1 MPVSPIFIGAFVL
14 LFVFCVIVGLVSH
27 LPIKVQQRI
36 CIPFRKLL
44 CGQYMLLFV
53 TEPCGE
59 GGSNNS
65 DFLVADVLE
74 NKDFALPVTLKL
86 IQKG

>member
-1 MPVSPIFIGAFVL
+1 MPVSPLFVGAFVL

-27 LPIKVQQRI
+27 LPMSVRA
-36 CIPFRKLL
+36 RTRE
-44 CGQYMLLFV
+44 LFIFVLV
-53 TEPCGE
+53 TEQHGK

-65 DFLVADVLE
+65 DFLVADALK
-74 NKDFALPVTLKL
+74 NLNSSLPVTLKL